1 MKIRAMNIQ
10 QKSANERQ
18 AMNIQTTLANE
29 KQGNEYSK
37 DLGK

>member
-1 MKIRAMNIQ
+1 MKNRAMNIQ
-10 QKSANERQ
+10 QKSANKRQ
-18 AMNIQTTLANE
+18 AMNIQTTSANE

>member
-1 MKIRAMNIQ
+1 MKNRAMNIQ

>member
-1 MKIRAMNIQ
+1 MKNRAMNIQ
-10 QKSANERQ
+10 QKSTNERQ